1 MSYSCLQ
8 ATVQPEIPSA
18 FIKEEELEVL
28 KQYFSCE
35 EHSERDGSV
44 RYYFYSQEYFAD
56 EEGEDEMIGIF
67 RNVIKRSNGTLNYVY
82 IHGASYCTKMY
93 ADAFGGSLIFI
104 KPKSVRRFSTWD
116 RIDKLRK

>member
-8 ATVQPEIPSA
+8 ATVQPEILSA

-28 KQYFSCE
+28 KRHFSCE
-35 EHSERDGSV
+35 EHSAHDGSV
-44 RYYFYSQEYFAD
+44 RYYFYSEEYSVD
-56 EEGEDEMIGIF
+56 EEEEDEMIGIF

-104 KPKSVRRFSTWD
+104 KPKSVRRISTWD
-116 RIDKLRK
+116 TIDKFKK

>member
-8 ATVQPEIPSA
+8 VTVQPEIPSA
-18 FIKEEELEVL
+18 FITEEELEVL

-35 EHSERDGSV
+35 EHSERDRSV
-44 RYYFYSQEYFAD
+44 RYYFYSEEYFAD
-56 EEGEDEMIGIF
+56 EEEEDEMIGIF

-82 IHGASYCTKMY
+82 VHGASHCTKMY

-104 KPKSVRRFSTWD
+104 KPKSVRRISTWD
-116 RIDKLRK
+116 IIDKLKK